1 MSSSNEH
8 EITQGD
14 GEIQDRTHRDF
25 RAIDCFMKNVDKNSR
40 FYTFAQEKAIT
51 DEEVYDLLLTAS
63 YSIGFINNFTGNAH
77 TVNLMTQTR
86 EQELGYRKNDYKNR
100 LADVDAMSSIEK
112 RLACEIIGQNLD
124 RHSVIAKTRKR
135 ILEHLLKKSARNKK
149 IGGFS
154 VSDYIKKIRTEGNT
168 VSAPINT
175 NPTIL
180 ALVKKCNEDSIL
192 SSEKIY
198 RIVKNVKAG
207 RARGNAT
214 KVNRQKTAVRDN
226 KKQEAKVISASQEL

>member
-86 EQELGYRKNDYKNR
+86 EQELGYRKNDYNNR
-100 LADVDAMSSIEK
+100 LADIDAMSPIEK
-112 RLACEIIGQNLD
+112 KLACEMIGQDLYK
-124 RHSVIAKTRKR
+124 HSIVVNIRKR

-154 VSDYIKKIRTEGNT
+154 ANDYIKKIRTEGNT

-198 RIVKNVKAG
+198 RIVKNIKAG

-214 KVNRQKTAVRDN
+214 KANRQKTAGRDN
-226 KKQEAKVISASQEL
+226 KKQEAKVASASQEL